1 MNRREFLKFLGAAAT
16 TAAVAPAALA
26 EALDAR
32 GEGATGFQAV
42 TGDSGFSGPGFTV
55 LEPGMSIQEA
65 ISALPENGGTVYIQG
80 GTYIVDEVII
90 IPDGVTLVAQG
101 NLTIS
106 GCRISGEARKR
117 GDAPIWMLM
126 EEDDQIA
133 IIGNRFDCEPGQS
146 MSSWFYAPIGEE
158 LKRVKESVF
167 QLLLRFKK
175 LVV

>member
-1 MNRREFLKFLGAAAT
+1 MNRREFLKFLGGAAAA
-16 TAAVAPAALA
+16 AAVAPKALA
-26 EALDAR
+26 EEIDR
-32 GEGATGFQAV
+32 PIGIQGPCGA
-42 TGDSGFSGPGFTV
+42 PGRVGVPGNFIV

-90 IPDGVTLVAQG
+90 IPDGVTLMAEG

-106 GCRISGEARKR
+106 GCHISGEARKR